1 MFLKG
6 GTKLQISSSEIEGC
20 KNIEN
25 NGEEKNLKCQSV
37 VTLNENSIETLKEL
51 ISNFRRKFSNPDEKE
66 KEKNDSTANR
76 MKPTSDESSAEE
88 NSDSNDQKIRDNKLS
103 TINIF
108 DNNTTTNDPKEQINI
123 MSEIVANLSDSLSEK
138 QDIRYF
144 YFSIILDK
152 HVIIMSNNNKNQ
164 LA

>member
-25 NGEEKNLKCQSV
+25 SGEEKNLKCQSV

-66 KEKNDSTANR
+66 KNDSTENP
-76 MKPTSDESSAEE
+76 MDQSSKTT
-88 NSDSNDQKIRDNKLS
+88 DQKIADTDNKLS
-103 TINIF
+103 MNFF
-108 DNNTTTNDPKEQINI
+108 DNTTTNDPKEQIN

-144 YFSIILDK
+144 YFSYIYLDK
-152 HVIIMSNNNKNQ
+152 HVILMSNNNKNQ
-164 LA
+164 LT